1 MLKNKTLSKFTA
13 KTKEIH
19 QQAVGPLSGSAL
31 FTKTSPQ
38 YEHELHTKLVR
49 EEPFTGT
56 SKAERHQRRLHPGG
70 VDDRDRDSWYPL
82 GDCATELSKSDEK
95 GCSHRSQAA
104 SIQHLQASPYLCT

>member
-38 YEHELHTKLVR
+38 TEHELHTKPVR
-49 EEPFTGT
+49 EEPFTGK
-56 SKAERHQRRLHPGG
+56 SKAERRQRRLHLGG
-70 VDDRDRDSWYPL
+70 ADDRDRDRWNPL
-82 GDCATELSKSDEK
+82 GDCT
-95 GCSHRSQAA
+95 
-104 SIQHLQASPYLCT
+104 T

>member
-38 YEHELHTKLVR
+38 AEYELHTKLVR
-49 EEPFTGT
+49 EEPFTGA
-56 SKAERHQRRLHPGG
+56 SKAERQQRRFHIGG
-70 VDDRDRDSWYPL
+70 GNGCHCDRWDLIS
-82 GDCATELSKSDEK
+82 
-95 GCSHRSQAA
+95 GCIA
-104 SIQHLQASPYLCT
+104 

>member
-19 QQAVGPLSGSAL
+19 QQTVGPISGSAL

-38 YEHELHTKLVR
+38 AGHELHLQPVR

-56 SKAERHQRRLHPGG
+56 PKAERQQRRFHFGG
-70 VDDRDRDSWYPL
+70 ADGCHCDRGHFISGSTAKLP
-82 GDCATELSKSDEK
+82 
-95 GCSHRSQAA
+95 
-104 SIQHLQASPYLCT
+104 

>member
-31 FTKTSPQ
+31 LNKTSPQ
-38 YEHELHTKLVR
+38 AEHEPHTKPVR

-56 SKAERHQRRLHPGG
+56 SETKKRQRRLHFGG
-70 VDDRDRDSWYPL
+70 ADGCHCDRGYFVS
-82 GDCATELSKSDEK
+82 GCATKL
-95 GCSHRSQAA
+95 
-104 SIQHLQASPYLCT
+104 P